1 MPRTTRRS
9 AAADTVA
16 IPPQDARPRRST
28 KRAAAPTKAARTK
41 AARTKA
47 PLNKAQATARANAA
61 LLTTA
66 AASLEAEAEAEELTD
81 VDADVDAE
89 EEEEEEEEEAEAGA
103 AAAAAEEEEEAEEEE
118 AAESIGEMGRG
129 KRQRQPNQLRGFEA
143 AHESDDAEAGGR
155 LESRCRGCARKSHRR
170 HTCGKAKVARS
181 QVTLPVAPAEGLAAL
196 AAAGA
201 AEGDAEGGSGAEG
214 GGGAGAGAE
223 GGGGGA
229 ETRRSCHPS
238 LLSEPSGDGG
248 GFLPSVT
255 VSGAGRGA
263 RRRRDEKNGVAELN
277 DEVRPLTTPSHNALS
292 LRLPPVTLLHL
303 LPALSLRPCARA
315 LYPLAAPLSTLHPLQ
330 ALEKG
335 AAREAAEAA
344 AWSARRTTAAAAWA
358 PPQVPSW
365 RVHASFV
372 DCTRAPLWEPGGPLD
387 PSTPLPLHGAPPPPR
402 DFWSC
407 RNDFWSAQPEGGAP
421 LQGDGDSSRALAWRV
436 PAAAPT
442 AAPAAPPA
450 APIAPPH
457 AAARTHFWTAVP
469 SGVSSVVMNHWRE
482 LRQAEGGAEGGGGGG
497 GEREA
502 GGGGMRGGGG
512 GGGGS
517 EGARGPETVD
527 SFPLECV
534 WEQIDA
540 RTVHAVEACAAAAAL
555 RAPPPPPPPP
565 PRTASTARSTAHPA
579 AAAAR
584 GARRTDL
591 FGEGRIAGDGSL
603 QGMHLYSSP
612 PRAAVPRAAVPP
624 PPAVEPAS
632 ATSAARTLPPQK
644 EEDDWVQCEA
654 CLKWRRLPP
663 GVPPPADDDPWRC
676 EMSADAARQTC
687 AAEEELE
694 TNRTD
699 TKLWAGAEAAGWV
712 ARRRGNYNWV
722 YIAPGGGKFSSVV
735 KARRSAGRPEPPSTA
750 LQLPQPLQPPPN
762 VLPSAPAHVS
772 PLPAA
777 PPPPP
782 PAALRGLPRPVGR

>member
-1 MPRTTRRS
+1 
-9 AAADTVA
+9 
-16 IPPQDARPRRST
+16 
-28 KRAAAPTKAARTK
+28 
-41 AARTKA
+41 
-47 PLNKAQATARANAA
+47 
-61 LLTTA
+61 
-66 AASLEAEAEAEELTD
+66 
-81 VDADVDAE
+81 
-89 EEEEEEEEEAEAGA
+89 
-103 AAAAAEEEEEAEEEE
+103 
-118 AAESIGEMGRG
+118 MGRG

-277 DEVRPLTTPSHNALS
+277 DE
-292 LRLPPVTLLHL
+292 
-303 LPALSLRPCARA
+303 
-315 LYPLAAPLSTLHPLQ
+315 

-402 DFWSC
+402 DFWSSQ
-407 RNDFWSAQPEGGAP
+407 DFWSAQPEGGAP

-442 AAPAAPPA
+442 VLPTAPPA

-482 LRQAEGGAEGGGGGG
+482 LRQAEGGAEGGGGC
-497 GEREA
+497 EREA
-502 GGGGMRGGGG
+502 GGGGARGGGG

-517 EGARGPETVD
+517 EGVRGPETVD

-555 RAPPPPPPPP
+555 RAPLPPPPPP

-591 FGEGRIAGDGSL
+591 FSEGRIAGDGSL

-632 ATSAARTLPPQK
+632 ATSTARTLPPQK

-735 KARRSAGRPEPPSTA
+735 KARRSAGRPEPRSTA

-762 VLPSAPAHVS
+762 
-772 PLPAA
+772 
-777 PPPPP
+777 
-782 PAALRGLPRPVGR
+782 

>member
-1 MPRTTRRS
+1 M
-9 AAADTVA
+9 
-16 IPPQDARPRRST
+16 
-28 KRAAAPTKAARTK
+28 
-41 AARTKA
+41 
-47 PLNKAQATARANAA
+47 
-61 LLTTA
+61 
-66 AASLEAEAEAEELTD
+66 
-81 VDADVDAE
+81 
-89 EEEEEEEEEAEAGA
+89 
-103 AAAAAEEEEEAEEEE
+103 
-118 AAESIGEMGRG
+118 
-129 KRQRQPNQLRGFEA
+129 
-143 AHESDDAEAGGR
+143 
-155 LESRCRGCARKSHRR
+155 
-170 HTCGKAKVARS
+170 
-181 QVTLPVAPAEGLAAL
+181 
-196 AAAGA
+196 
-201 AEGDAEGGSGAEG
+201 
-214 GGGAGAGAE
+214 
-223 GGGGGA
+223 
-229 ETRRSCHPS
+229 
-238 LLSEPSGDGG
+238 
-248 GFLPSVT
+248 
-255 VSGAGRGA
+255 
-263 RRRRDEKNGVAELN
+263 
-277 DEVRPLTTPSHNALS
+277 
-292 LRLPPVTLLHL
+292 
-303 LPALSLRPCARA
+303 
-315 LYPLAAPLSTLHPLQ
+315 
-330 ALEKG
+330 
-335 AAREAAEAA
+335 
-344 AWSARRTTAAAAWA
+344 
-358 PPQVPSW
+358 
-365 RVHASFV
+365 HASFV

-402 DFWSC
+402 DFWSTDPTAA
-407 RNDFWSAQPEGGAP
+407 DFWSAQPEGGAP
-421 LQGDGDSSRALAWRV
+421 LQGDGDSSQALAWRV

-442 AAPAAPPA
+442 VLPTAPPA

-632 ATSAARTLPPQK
+632 ATSTARTLPPQK

-663 GVPPPADDDPWRC
+663 GVPPPADDEPWRC

-735 KARRSAGRPEPPSTA
+735 KARRSAGRPEPRSTA

-762 VLPSAPAHVS
+762 VLPSAPAHAS
-772 PLPAA
+772 PPPAA
-777 PPPPP
+777 PPPLPPPP
-782 PAALRGLPRPVGR
+782 PAMLGAMPPPAVVAPLPQRVCLGRPHGENTERLAYRLARREVAAAADGAASLHAALLAGPSGLWGHARHSRALAPSQPAQLDVAGGGVYEAASRSGGAVFAALEMLSEHNDGHRTLTRLPARAEPEGGEAEAEAESEAEDDEGRPALDAPGAAGAGAAGAWQRRGGVAAAGGGALLLLPPPSVRGAAQLQQVPPPGTAPGAWRREGPLPPPPPPPRGVTSQISYSMAELLEIQRSTSTMEVSLCLRVGVGAGGCGCGGGGGDRARRARGGRAPSPDPPLDPKPQSEPDSKPKPDPEPGLRGGGGGR